1 MLTNFTGSDYNSE
14 YICKKIA
21 HFLGNGTED
30 VETAILSSPYVNGGA
45 LGARQH
51 SRDNRSGSTGSGKV
65 ITHGQ
70 IALVD

>member
-1 MLTNFTGSDYNSE
+1 MLE
-14 YICKKIA
+14 KLL
-21 HFLGNGTED
+21 LGKFPYPEA
-30 VETAILSSPYVNGGA
+30 VENAILSSPCVNGGA

>member
-1 MLTNFTGSDYNSE
+1 MLGG
-14 YICKKIA
+14 IA
-21 HFLGNGTED
+21 AIDFVCALSRYREVAYTSFGLPASQFMVQFLSTKEILNGH
-30 VETAILSSPYVNGGA
+30 
-45 LGARQH
+45 QH